1 MLSFLTSSVGLRLAG
16 IVGVTLIAAWAINAA
31 YQAGRTAE
39 RTAILNR
46 SVEILR
52 ERAKTDEAIHDMS
65 PRDLCLEL
73 DGLPDD
79 CAGIGM

>member
-1 MLSFLTSSVGLRLAG
+1 MLSFLFSKAGAAMIG
-16 IVGVTLIAAWAINAA
+16 IVAAALLATWAINAA

-52 ERAKTDEAIHDMS
+52 ERNHVDDEVRNLDDAS
-65 PRDLCLEL
+65 LCDALGGVFA
-73 DGLPDD
+73 DGS
-79 CAGIGM
+79 CQ

>member
-16 IVGVTLIAAWAINAA
+16 IVGVTLVAAWAINAA

-52 ERAKTDEAIHDMS
+52 ERNHVDDEVRNLDDAS
-65 PRDLCLEL
+65 LCDAL
-73 DGLPDD
+73 GGVFANGS
-79 CAGIGM
+79 CQ

>member
-1 MLSFLTSSVGLRLAG
+1 MLSFLFSKAGAAMIG
-16 IVGVTLIAAWAINAA
+16 IVAAALLATWAINAA

-52 ERAKTDEAIHDMS
+52 ERSRTDEAIHDMS

-73 DGLPDD
+73 GGLPDD
-79 CAGIGM
+79 CAGVGM

>member
-1 MLSFLTSSVGLRLAG
+1 MLSFLTSRAG
-16 IVGVTLIAAWAINAA
+16 AAMVAIVAAALIATWAINAA

-52 ERAKTDEAIHDMS
+52 ERSKTDEAVHDMS

-73 DGLPDD
+73 GGMPDD
-79 CAGIGM
+79 CAGI

>member
-1 MLSFLTSSVGLRLAG
+1 MLSFLLSRQGAALIG
-16 IVGVTLIAAWAINAA
+16 IVAVLVLLTASHRFA

-52 ERAKTDEAIHDMS
+52 ERNSTDDEVRNMDDAS
-65 PRDLCLEL
+65 LCAAL
-73 DGLPDD
+73 GGRWLPDD
-79 CAGIGM
+79 GTCQ

>member
-1 MLSFLTSSVGLRLAG
+1 MISFLLSRQGAALIG
-16 IVGVTLIAAWAINAA
+16 IVAVLGLLTFSHRFA

-52 ERAKTDEAIHDMS
+52 ERNATDDEIRNMDDAA
-65 PRDLCLEL
+65 LCAALGGVFA
-73 DGLPDD
+73 DGA
-79 CAGIGM
+79 CQ

>member
-1 MLSFLTSSVGLRLAG
+1 MLSFLLSRQGAALIG
-16 IVGVTLIAAWAINAA
+16 IVAVLGLLTFSHRSA

-52 ERAKTDEAIHDMS
+52 ERSRTDEAIHDMS

-73 DGLPDD
+73 GGLPDD

>member
-1 MLSFLTSSVGLRLAG
+1 MISLLFSRTGMAMVG
-16 IVGVTLIAAWAINAA
+16 IVVTALVATWAVHSA

-52 ERAKTDEAIHDMS
+52 ERSKTDEAVHDMS

-73 DGLPDD
+73 GGLPDD
-79 CAGIGM
+79 CAGI